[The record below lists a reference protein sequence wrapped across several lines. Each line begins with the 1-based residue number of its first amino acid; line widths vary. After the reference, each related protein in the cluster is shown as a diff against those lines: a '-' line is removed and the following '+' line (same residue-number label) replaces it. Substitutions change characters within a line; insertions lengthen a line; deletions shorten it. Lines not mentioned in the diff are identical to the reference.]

1 MSKQSIP
8 LLTIDRVAAG
18 AIAAHRF
25 VSAVGAQVVADANA
39 IGVSRLAAAGAGER
53 IPVDVLG
60 TTTVQAGAAIA
71 NGATLKSDANG
82 KAITWAAAGAKLA
95 IALEAAGGADEL
107 IEVLLIPNVA

>member
-1 MSKQSIP
+1 MKQSIP
-8 LLTIDRVAAG
+8 ILTIDRVSAG

-25 VSAVGAQVVADANA
+25 VTAAGAQAGADANA
-39 IGVSRLAAAGAGER
+39 IGVARNAAAAAAVR

-60 TTTVQAGAAIA
+60 TAIVEAGAAVA
-71 NGATLKSDANG
+71 AGATLKSDANG

-95 IALEAAGGADEL
+95 IALDAAGGDGEL

>member
-1 MSKQSIP
+1 MKQSLPI
-8 LLTIDRVAAG
+8 LTLTVNAAG
-18 AIAAHRF
+18 VIAANRF

-39 IGVSRLAAAGAGER
+39 LGVARVAAAAASEK

-60 TTTVQAGAAIA
+60 TTIVQSGAAIA
-71 NGATLKSDANG
+71 AGATLKSDANG

-95 IALEAAGGADEL
+95 IALDAAGGADEL